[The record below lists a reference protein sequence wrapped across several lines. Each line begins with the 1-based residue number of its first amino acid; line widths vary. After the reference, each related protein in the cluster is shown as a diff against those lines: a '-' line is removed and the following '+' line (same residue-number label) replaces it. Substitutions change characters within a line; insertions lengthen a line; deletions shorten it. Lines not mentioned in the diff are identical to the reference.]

1 MPLKAEINTP
11 WFLARLAKVQISQ
24 RELARRMAMD
34 HAALNLMLHGKRTM
48 YIDEAASLAFHLR
61 VPIETLIAQAT
72 GIPESALRGPQAAS
86 PPSS

>member
-1 MPLKAEINTP
+1 MPLKAEINTA
-11 WFLARLAKVQISQ
+11 WFLARLADLGLSQ
-24 RELARRMAMD
+24 RELARRIALD

-72 GIPESALRGPQAAS
+72 GIPESVLRGPGSAD

>member
-11 WFLARLAKVQISQ
+11 WFLARLEELQISQ

-34 HAALNLMLHGKRTM
+34 PAAVNLMLHGRRTM

-72 GIPESALRGPQAAS
+72 GIPESVLRGPQAAT

>member
-1 MPLKAEINTP
+1 VPLKAEINTA
-11 WFLARLAKVQISQ
+11 WFLARLADLGLSQ
-24 RELARRMAMD
+24 RELARRIALD

-48 YIDEAASLAFHLR
+48 YIDEAASLSFHLR

-72 GIPESALRGPQAAS
+72 GIPESVLHGPGSAD